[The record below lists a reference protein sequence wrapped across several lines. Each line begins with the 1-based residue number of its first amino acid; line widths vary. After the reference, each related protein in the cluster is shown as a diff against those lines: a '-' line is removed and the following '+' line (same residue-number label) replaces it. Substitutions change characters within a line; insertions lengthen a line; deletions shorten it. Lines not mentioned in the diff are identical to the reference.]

1 MLLDCAPVGPPPMT
15 LDQMERFFRKGLAMV
30 EDARKEVE

>member
-1 MLLDCAPVGPPPMT
+1 MT